1 MSSEAE
7 RSDARAIIQTDTD
20 GAWSANPVI
29 ASPGRVLILS
39 SVMFTFIGAWRTA
52 AVVLCDLASTAYYIG
67 GVVESQIG
75 KAAPWFILAVMVFS
89 YAVRSVYIESCSMFV
104 RGGVYRVVK
113 EALGH
118 RMAKV
123 SVSALMFDYVLTGPI
138 SAVSAGHYLTRLV
151 NSILAHFEVHF
162 TINERLGA
170 VGVAVAVVLYFYQ
183 INVRG
188 IPESSTKA
196 LNIMRAT
203 TMMAVIVIAWCLVT
217 LAVRPESRSLPPMA
231 PELAK
236 KVDREGKPKINEV
249 TNKQEDPLG
258 WVAAT
263 EIGEGLRPGRVH
275 WLSFVG
281 ALGIVI
287 AFGHSILAMSGEE
300 TLAQVYREVKA
311 PKLRNF
317 RRAAFIVFLYSMVF
331 TVAISFFAVM
341 IIPDEIR
348 SNFQENLISGLAMNV
363 AGPGWAKLGLNALVV
378 IVGFLILAGAV
389 NTSIIGSNGVLNRV
403 TEDGVLPAWLQKPQR
418 RYGTTWRL
426 LTLIAGLQIVTILL
440 SGGNVILLGEAYA
453 FGVVWSLVFMT
464 LSMLVLRFKKP
475 DRFRGFK
482 VPLNARLGRRELPIG
497 LSLVFIVLL
506 AAALANLLTKTVATV
521 SGVAFTT
528 ALLIVFAAS
537 EHFRKRQQGGGA
549 GRDDHEHLELF
560 KVTIAEDMT
569 PKSLALDRPYR
580 KVVSIDLSGDLD
592 ALETSLVETDPDS
605 TDILVVLAHAP
616 SAAGAYGDPTATVAM
631 IAGGRISDIPEPPLG
646 HADQELMTAVVNRA
660 ELAGKP
666 VKPVVILTD
675 DRETTILQACAGCR
689 RRGAPLRLPYDGARR
704 RPARSAGREV
714 GEARRRPGD
723 SPDDPPDRS
732 GTGRAARLRRRQPH
746 PSRSRRGRGDGPDAR
761 RSGDGLGAVRD
772 RTSAGT
778 ARFARRPDGGR
789 DRNRLVRTPFPV
801 ATRCAVLRAW
811 DSVNRIKVA
820 RVQISNG
827 HITNKSLLV
836 DMTKGKLIHTICE
849 GE

>member
-1 MSSEAE
+1 
-7 RSDARAIIQTDTD
+7 
-20 GAWSANPVI
+20 
-29 ASPGRVLILS
+29 
-39 SVMFTFIGAWRTA
+39 
-52 AVVLCDLASTAYYIG
+52 
-67 GVVESQIG
+67 
-75 KAAPWFILAVMVFS
+75 
-89 YAVRSVYIESCSMFV
+89 
-104 RGGVYRVVK
+104 
-113 EALGH
+113 
-118 RMAKV
+118 
-123 SVSALMFDYVLTGPI
+123 
-138 SAVSAGHYLTRLV
+138 
-151 NSILAHFEVHF
+151 
-162 TINERLGA
+162 
-170 VGVAVAVVLYFYQ
+170 
-183 INVRG
+183 
-188 IPESSTKA
+188 
-196 LNIMRAT
+196 
-203 TMMAVIVIAWCLVT
+203 
-217 LAVRPESRSLPPMA
+217 
-231 PELAK
+231 
-236 KVDREGKPKINEV
+236 
-249 TNKQEDPLG
+249 
-258 WVAAT
+258 
-263 EIGEGLRPGRVH
+263 
-275 WLSFVG
+275 
-281 ALGIVI
+281 
-287 AFGHSILAMSGEE
+287 
-300 TLAQVYREVKA
+300 
-311 PKLRNF
+311 
-317 RRAAFIVFLYSMVF
+317 
-331 TVAISFFAVM
+331 M

-482 VPLNARLGRRELPIG
+482 VPLNVRLGRRELPIG
-497 LSLVFIVLL
+497 LALVFIVLL

-675 DRETTILQACAGCR
+675 DRETTILQAARAVGAEELLFGCHTTEPDDALLDRLVARWGKHGDGQVTRLTIRLIARGRDER
-689 RRGAPLRLPYDGARR
+689 RDLGGGSRI
-704 RPARSAGREV
+704 PAQPTRTG
-714 GEARRRPGD
+714 RRPGR
-723 SPDDPPDRS
+723 SPERGRIRS
-732 GTGRAARLRRRQPH
+732 GAGPNFRRDSSVRSATGR
-746 PSRSRRGRGDGPDAR
+746 RS
-761 RSGDGLGAVRD
+761 
-772 RTSAGT
+772 
-778 ARFARRPDGGR
+778 
-789 DRNRLVRTPFPV
+789 
-801 ATRCAVLRAW
+801 
-811 DSVNRIKVA
+811 
-820 RVQISNG
+820 
-827 HITNKSLLV
+827 
-836 DMTKGKLIHTICE
+836 
-849 GE
+849 